1 MTSPR
6 IAASPTSAAWKP
18 VPHTAWRISDPFWAP
33 RRATLVASTLASQHV
48 RLRESGRLS
57 RLGIM
62 PADPAQ
68 VSSHCF
74 YDSDTAKWL
83 EAVAYALADRD
94 DAELRAAAVAVIA
107 GYERIQCPDGYLNSH
122 FGPTPEL
129 QWRNLEQEHE
139 LYCLGH
145 LIEAAVAWQEHL
157 GEGRLLACCRRA
169 LDLVWRRFGP
179 AGEPAYCGHP
189 EIELALMRLW
199 RLDGDE
205 RALRLCR
212 LFVDRRGGS
221 PSWFATECARE
232 HRRPGTHVPG
242 EFQDDRP
249 LVREQDACG
258 HAVRALYLA
267 CGALDLAHDEGD
279 AELAGAVERIWDSAV
294 NRRMHVTGGVGSS
307 AHRECFTADYDL
319 DPFRAYAE
327 TCASIALGMLAQ
339 RLLGAAPRGD
349 AGDVLELALHNG
361 VLAGWSLDG
370 ESYLYANPLAVD
382 PGWDGKDKHW
392 TAKQWKRD
400 GWFGCACCPPNIART
415 IAMLG
420 AYGASVSGADLA
432 LHLPFAGTLEAAG
445 WRLRIDGDWTRT
457 GRVALRVE
465 AAPAD
470 GALHLRLPGWSARTA
485 LRRDGREVAGLPA
498 AGYVR
503 LAGLAA
509 GSRLEL
515 VADAAPRLVH
525 ADPRAG
531 ALAGRVA
538 LAAGPLVYCVEGC
551 DHDHGLEALE
561 LQEGAQL
568 SSAEAPGDLAGCRS
582 ITAMAKARTA
592 SGPLYGSRE
601 PTVVDASLR
610 AVPYFLW
617 GNREPGAMRVW
628 VRSR

>member
-1 MTSPR
+1 MT
-6 IAASPTSAAWKP
+6 TP
-18 VPHTAWRISDPFWAP
+18 VPWTPVAHTAWRIGDPFWAP
-33 RRATLVASTLASQHV
+33 RRAILAERTLASQHV

-62 PADPAQ
+62 PTDPAAA
-68 VSSHCF
+68 SSHCF
-74 YDSDTAKWL
+74 YDSDIAKWL
-83 EAVAYALADRD
+83 EAVAYALAEREDP
-94 DAELRAAAVAVIA
+94 ALRAAAVAIIA
-107 GYERIQCPDGYLNSH
+107 GYERIQRPDGYLNSH

-157 GEGRLLACCRRA
+157 GDGRLLACCRRA

-179 AGEPAYCGHP
+179 DGEPAYCGHP

-205 RALRLCR
+205 RAMRLCR

-221 PSWFATECARE
+221 PSWFSTECARD
-232 HRRPGTHVPG
+232 HRRPGTQVPG

-249 LVREQDACG
+249 LVRETDACG

-267 CGALDLAHDEGD
+267 CGALDLAQDEQD
-279 AELAGAVERIWDSAV
+279 AELAAAIERIWDSVV

-307 AHRECFTADYDL
+307 AHRECFTADFDL

-327 TCASIALGMLAQ
+327 TCASIALAMLAQ
-339 RLLGAAPRGD
+339 RLLGAGPRGD

-370 ESYLYANPLAVD
+370 EGYLYANPLAVD
-382 PGWDGKDKHW
+382 PGWDGKDKQW
-392 TAKQWKRD
+392 TARQWKRD

-415 IAMLG
+415 IARLG
-420 AYGASVSGADLA
+420 AYGASVCGADLA
-432 LHLPFAGTLEAAG
+432 LHLPFAGTLETAG
-445 WRLRIDGDWTRT
+445 WRLRVDGDWTRT
-457 GRVALRVE
+457 GRVGLVIE
-465 AAPAD
+465 SAPAD
-470 GALHLRLPGWSARTA
+470 GALHLRLPRWSSRTVV
-485 LRRDGREVAGLPA
+485 RRDGQDVIGLPST
-498 AGYVR
+498 GYAR
-503 LAGLAA
+503 LAGLMS

-515 VADAAPRLVH
+515 VADASPRLVH

-551 DHDHGLEALE
+551 DHDRGLEAME
-561 LQEGAQL
+561 LPEGARL
-568 SSAEAPGDLAGCRS
+568 ASREMTGDLAGCRS
-582 ITAMAKARTA
+582 ITGLAKARTA
-592 SGPLYGSRE
+592 DGPLYGPRAPLVE
-601 PTVVDASLR
+601 DAALR